1 MATHLGS
8 KVDNRSRRVR
18 PYTLTGGRT
27 RTRSRDELLVETM
40 VSVPEYDAEFS
51 AALLPESQA
60 VYERARRPV
69 SIAELSVLLSIPLGV
84 IRVLVGDLAAEGV
97 LFVHPTGYA
106 YRYDHNILE
115 RVLDGL
121 NKLSA

>member
-1 MATHLGS
+1 MATHLGP

-40 VSVPEYDAEFS
+40 VSVPDYDSEFS
-51 AALLPESQA
+51 DSLLPESQA

-84 IRVLVGDLAAEGV
+84 IRVLVGDLAAAGV
-97 LFVHPTGYA
+97 LFVHPTGHS
-106 YRYDHNILE
+106 YRHDTDVLE

-121 NKLSA
+121 NRLSA